1 MWETLLKV
9 VAVYL
14 SSAVKFILGPG
25 VGLAERLH
33 FATTVIATIAGMMTT
48 VVCITYFGGWLRKRF
63 GKKKTKLFRSAEER
77 RRRERWKKY
86 GLVGIAALT
95 PVILTPIGGTLL
107 AVSSGSP
114 RQKIL
119 LYMLVS
125 ATGWALIFTSVFYFF
140 GEKVLPEFMR

>member
-95 PVILTPIGGTLL
+95 PCDPHTHWWYAACGQLGE
-107 AVSSGSP
+107 
-114 RQKIL
+114 
-119 LYMLVS
+119 S
-125 ATGWALIFTSVFYFF
+125 ATKNPALHACQCHRLGTDFYF
-140 GEKVLPEFMR
+140 GVLFLRRKSPA

>member
-1 MWETLLKV
+1 M
-9 VAVYL
+9 
-14 SSAVKFILGPG
+14 
-25 VGLAERLH
+25 
-33 FATTVIATIAGMMTT
+33 
-48 VVCITYFGGWLRKRF
+48 
-63 GKKKTKLFRSAEER
+63 
-77 RRRERWKKY
+77 
-86 GLVGIAALT
+86 
-95 PVILTPIGGTLL
+95 ILTPIGGTLL